1 MKNKTFKLFLVF
13 SLVFLM
19 TGCTKILTD
28 ENKKTVKYDSKLICE
43 SCEKE
48 CSNIE
53 KENSTCTIDKEGC
66 TEADIKNNDEK
77 LATCKKNCENKC
89 ALAKKNA
96 TGQSL
101 TKNILCKP
109 TNSDVIELYEKNGV
123 DIKSLPDCS
132 KFNAFS
138 SYEGVWINVFVR
150 PLAWL
155 LIKTGVL
162 LKNYGLALV
171 IISILI
177 RAALMP
183 LTTKTLRQSENLKK
197 AQPEID
203 RINRKYE
210 NKNDQDSM
218 MQKSQETLMLYKK
231 YNINPLSSCIFAFI
245 QIPLLFA
252 FIEAINRTPALFEGR
267 FLGLHLGL
275 TPLTALSRGEWWYL
289 IIVIILAAVTYYSL
303 NFNKTISMDND
314 AEKQMNMMN
323 KVMLAIIVMTSFTLS
338 TAICL
343 YWIASSLFT
352 VLQNIIMKRVKK

>member
-1 MKNKTFKLFLVF
+1 
-13 SLVFLM
+13 
-19 TGCTKILTD
+19 
-28 ENKKTVKYDSKLICE
+28 
-43 SCEKE
+43 
-48 CSNIE
+48 
-53 KENSTCTIDKEGC
+53 
-66 TEADIKNNDEK
+66 
-77 LATCKKNCENKC
+77 
-89 ALAKKNA
+89 
-96 TGQSL
+96 
-101 TKNILCKP
+101 
-109 TNSDVIELYEKNGV
+109 
-123 DIKSLPDCS
+123 
-132 KFNAFS
+132 
-138 SYEGVWINVFVR
+138 
-150 PLAWL
+150 
-155 LIKTGVL
+155 
-162 LKNYGLALV
+162 
-171 IISILI
+171 
-177 RAALMP
+177 MP

-218 MQKSQETLMLYKK
+218 MQKSQETLMVYKK